1 MIQDT
6 QQMEGWNTDT
16 AAENDSFDRFT
27 TLVDQIL
34 DQVDEEMSTLPTS
47 TMSLGLSEESGFSI
61 EKSVLEKLRIEA
73 QKLKFWQKLSDMPT
87 EKLVKL
93 VTVLEKNIREFLI
106 DDDDVDGTAF
116 YARIRGNESDE
127 TDEAFR
133 ELIDERLLK
142 SVDAALTALCIMT
155 SRRMP
160 KQVLVED
167 VFELSVQLCKQCLQ
181 EVIYPNTDNSLKVQS
196 SKLRKS
202 GDCSFIKKRN
212 ISRNIN
218 TSQLYSRLLDLLT
231 CFSELARLHSLSE
244 TLMIQ
249 LSSLCT
255 PPFFVENVPEVQKQ
269 SIKLLPIIFAKCPT
283 LRRTILLDLLNMVHK
298 LPLTRNI
305 RNSHRLSANESI
317 GNFTVLILQLIQ
329 SALPPRKTVHHKN
342 DYRHE
347 KIIRDSDDKIVV
359 DSFDEAKK
367 LAAFFLGGFL
377 GKCTAKAEDDY
388 RRLFELFLSDILVAL
403 HRPMWPVAEMILTVL
418 GNLLVVHY
426 RSKTFDLSLRI
437 ASLDYLGIIT
447 ARLRKDRVAV
457 LSAESSAQEKD
468 RLNSIV
474 KSILFDE
481 NAYDP
486 SYNVEDV
493 DISHLSSSEKIRKL
507 EQALFDYIIGT
518 MWEKDYVLRFY
529 AVEWYRETV
538 LDVEVCK
545 ERHAKASGKGD
556 VSRKESQKNDQ
567 KIQRISEKGQS
578 MKLFIMGLTDKQHIK
593 RRRQFIVKNGTAL
606 VECDANWVVKYL
618 ASKKELSQLFDV
630 YLRRILEGF
639 KPDLYPVAIRT
650 KAMKCLAQIVEA
662 DSQVLMIDTAVAV
675 RKRVI
680 RILKEVV
687 HLRPKINDEEGVKKM
702 CIETFQQLWMI
713 PTRDAAKLD
722 EKVRLLVETAVFS
735 IGERS
740 EDYVG
745 TLITLLV
752 KNSQEQD
759 IIIASKQIVDALV
772 NYVLNLEKESVRDQ
786 GLDEVSL
793 VKSTQDYQT
802 RLSATLTILSFFAKA
817 RSELLI
823 GHIEVFIPYLSIS
836 SSSPLQDQ
844 LLSKIIE
851 MLQEIIPMMDSYN
864 TSQTLIRQLDTRL
877 SDIVKEGCM
886 NLIDSA
892 ISCMAEIQLKFLQNE
907 EQPSICR
914 LFIVFY
920 KYLKKQ
926 KPELKLDERSNN
938 STSSTFNIPK
948 DKVRILCHA
957 LYSIGSMCRY
967 FDFDILLKNEQRD
980 LFIDIN
986 PASDSNEQE
995 HIVSNSVFSI
1005 LVSYFSYYSYNA
1017 LSQMALIALVQVL
1030 KNIARFL
1037 SAEEQRALKRAAQV
1051 KLDQEQQTKQQE
1063 ENSLIVDDVFDKQQK
1078 SKLNVDNLKEMELD
1092 SSGLSSSVIQQ
1103 YWNAILTCYFHND
1116 ENVRINSAQ
1125 VIRQTLEQGLVTPG
1139 SSIPTLIAMS
1149 TDYLS
1154 QIRIGVDILI
1164 RDMNT
1169 KYKGLILVAVAGIRL
1184 SFELQKKIRGNAN
1197 KIIRG
1202 FRANDNPLN
1211 SNRASTNGEKLLT
1224 HSVDVTALLSIFY
1237 INVRANRQNRRTF
1250 LSSLLKIF
1258 SEENSDKTEQ
1268 EEWLFL
1274 SDNLAHFPYTVM
1286 DEPLYVIHQA
1296 DTIISVSG
1304 QNILSQLRQLLVP
1317 AHLERSLG
1325 SSKDETNSNKSISI
1339 EEPEE
1344 FSVEHIL
1351 KNLPEDKKKIY
1362 ELRKNSHAC
1371 FILLHLK
1378 KFLMNMY
1385 GFREDKVS
1393 EYSPSEPTNVYE
1405 KPVNRRNIPVFSPA
1419 FILNEIGNE
1428 SQTVDLDIKIAQD
1441 FHRFHEM
1448 LLSLDD
1454 KKNEEETSAI
1464 SVDEESNC
1472 F

>member
-1 MIQDT
+1 MMQNT

-16 AAENDSFDRFT
+16 VAENESFKHFT
-27 TLVDQIL
+27 ERVDQIL
-34 DQVDEEMSTLPTS
+34 EQVDEEMSTLPTS

-61 EKSVLEKLRIEA
+61 EKSVLEELRTEA
-73 QKLKFWQKLSDMPT
+73 QKLKFWQRLSDIPT

-93 VTVLEKNIREFLI
+93 LTVLEKNIREFLI

-167 VFELSVQLCKQCLQ
+167 VFERSVQLCKQCLQ
-181 EVIYPNTDNSLKVQS
+181 EVIYPHTDNSLKVQS

-255 PPFFVENVPEVQKQ
+255 PPFFVENVPEVQMQ
-269 SIKLLPIIFAKCPT
+269 SINLLPIIFAKCPT

-305 RNSHRLSANESI
+305 RNSIRLSANESI

-329 SALPPRKTVHHKN
+329 SAVQLPPRKTVHHKN

-367 LAAFFLGGFL
+367 LAAFFLG
-377 GKCTAKAEDDY
+377 
-388 RRLFELFLSDILVAL
+388 VAL

-518 MWEKDYVLRFY
+518 M
-529 AVEWYRETV
+529 RE
-538 LDVEVCK
+538 EN

-593 RRRQFIVKNGTAL
+593 RRRQFIEKNGTAL

-926 KPELKLDERSNN
+926 KLVLKLDERSNN
-938 STSSTFNIPK
+938 STSSTSNIPE
-948 DKVRILCHA
+948 DKVQILCHA

-980 LFIDIN
+980 LFIDNN
-986 PASDSNEQE
+986 PAGESNEQE

-1005 LVSYFSYYSYNA
+1005 LVSYYYPYST

-1063 ENSLIVDDVFDKQQK
+1063 ENSLIVDDAFDKQHK

-1103 YWNAILTCYFHND
+1103 YWNAILNCYFHND
-1116 ENVRINSAQ
+1116 EKVRINSAQ

-1184 SFELQKKIRGNAN
+1184 SFELQKKIRSINEPA

-1317 AHLERSLG
+1317 VHLERSLG

-1351 KNLPEDKKKIY
+1351 KNLPEDKEKIY

-1419 FILNEIGNE
+1419 FIFNEIGNE

>member
-1 MIQDT
+1 
-6 QQMEGWNTDT
+6 
-16 AAENDSFDRFT
+16 
-27 TLVDQIL
+27 
-34 DQVDEEMSTLPTS
+34 
-47 TMSLGLSEESGFSI
+47 
-61 EKSVLEKLRIEA
+61 
-73 QKLKFWQKLSDMPT
+73 
-87 EKLVKL
+87 
-93 VTVLEKNIREFLI
+93 
-106 DDDDVDGTAF
+106 
-116 YARIRGNESDE
+116 
-127 TDEAFR
+127 
-133 ELIDERLLK
+133 
-142 SVDAALTALCIMT
+142 
-155 SRRMP
+155 
-160 KQVLVED
+160 
-167 VFELSVQLCKQCLQ
+167 
-181 EVIYPNTDNSLKVQS
+181 
-196 SKLRKS
+196 
-202 GDCSFIKKRN
+202 
-212 ISRNIN
+212 
-218 TSQLYSRLLDLLT
+218 
-231 CFSELARLHSLSE
+231 
-244 TLMIQ
+244 
-249 LSSLCT
+249 
-255 PPFFVENVPEVQKQ
+255 
-269 SIKLLPIIFAKCPT
+269 
-283 LRRTILLDLLNMVHK
+283 
-298 LPLTRNI
+298 
-305 RNSHRLSANESI
+305 
-317 GNFTVLILQLIQ
+317 
-329 SALPPRKTVHHKN
+329 
-342 DYRHE
+342 
-347 KIIRDSDDKIVV
+347 
-359 DSFDEAKK
+359 
-367 LAAFFLGGFL
+367 
-377 GKCTAKAEDDY
+377 
-388 RRLFELFLSDILVAL
+388 
-403 HRPMWPVAEMILTVL
+403 
-418 GNLLVVHY
+418 
-426 RSKTFDLSLRI
+426 
-437 ASLDYLGIIT
+437 
-447 ARLRKDRVAV
+447 
-457 LSAESSAQEKD
+457 
-468 RLNSIV
+468 
-474 KSILFDE
+474 
-481 NAYDP
+481 
-486 SYNVEDV
+486 
-493 DISHLSSSEKIRKL
+493 
-507 EQALFDYIIGT
+507 
-518 MWEKDYVLRFY
+518 
-529 AVEWYRETV
+529 
-538 LDVEVCK
+538 
-545 ERHAKASGKGD
+545 
-556 VSRKESQKNDQ
+556 
-567 KIQRISEKGQS
+567 
-578 MKLFIMGLTDKQHIK
+578 
-593 RRRQFIVKNGTAL
+593 
-606 VECDANWVVKYL
+606 
-618 ASKKELSQLFDV
+618 
-630 YLRRILEGF
+630 
-639 KPDLYPVAIRT
+639 
-650 KAMKCLAQIVEA
+650 
-662 DSQVLMIDTAVAV
+662 
-675 RKRVI
+675 
-680 RILKEVV
+680 
-687 HLRPKINDEEGVKKM
+687 M
-702 CIETFQQLWMI
+702 CIEVFQQLWMI

-735 IGERS
+735 IGEQS
-740 EDYVG
+740 EDYIG

-786 GLDEVSL
+786 GLGEVSL

-877 SDIVKEGCM
+877 SDIVKEGGCT

-938 STSSTFNIPK
+938 STSSTSNTE
-948 DKVRILCHA
+948 DKLRILCQV

-986 PASDSNEQE
+986 PASESNEQE
-995 HIVSNSVFSI
+995 HIVRNSVFSI
-1005 LVSYFSYYSYNA
+1005 LVSYYIQFLSSYYA
-1017 LSQMALIALVQVL
+1017 LSKMALIALGQFSAGCPEVLRKEKLKNIYMVLLTKTPSKNTPNEHLQNTDNRKHLQLKVQVL

-1063 ENSLIVDDVFDKQQK
+1063 ENSLIVDDAFDKQQK
-1078 SKLNVDNLKEMELD
+1078 SKLNVDNLKEMESD

-1169 KYKGLILVAVAGIRL
+1169 KYKGLILSKAVAGIRL
-1184 SFELQKKIRGNAN
+1184 SFELQKKIRNNAR

-1211 SNRASTNGEKLLT
+1211 SNRASTNSEKLLT
-1224 HSVDVTALLSIFY
+1224 HSIDVTALLSIFY

-1325 SSKDETNSNKSISI
+1325 SSKDETNSNKSIRI

-1351 KNLPEDKKKIY
+1351 KNLPEDKEKIY

-1419 FILNEIGNE
+1419 FIFNEIGNE

-1441 FHRFHEM
+1441 FHRV
-1448 LLSLDD
+1448 D
-1454 KKNEEETSAI
+1454 KNLKF
-1464 SVDEESNC
+1464 V
-1472 F
+1472 

>member
-1 MIQDT
+1 
-6 QQMEGWNTDT
+6 
-16 AAENDSFDRFT
+16 
-27 TLVDQIL
+27 
-34 DQVDEEMSTLPTS
+34 
-47 TMSLGLSEESGFSI
+47 
-61 EKSVLEKLRIEA
+61 
-73 QKLKFWQKLSDMPT
+73 
-87 EKLVKL
+87 
-93 VTVLEKNIREFLI
+93 
-106 DDDDVDGTAF
+106 
-116 YARIRGNESDE
+116 
-127 TDEAFR
+127 
-133 ELIDERLLK
+133 
-142 SVDAALTALCIMT
+142 
-155 SRRMP
+155 
-160 KQVLVED
+160 
-167 VFELSVQLCKQCLQ
+167 
-181 EVIYPNTDNSLKVQS
+181 
-196 SKLRKS
+196 
-202 GDCSFIKKRN
+202 
-212 ISRNIN
+212 
-218 TSQLYSRLLDLLT
+218 
-231 CFSELARLHSLSE
+231 
-244 TLMIQ
+244 
-249 LSSLCT
+249 
-255 PPFFVENVPEVQKQ
+255 
-269 SIKLLPIIFAKCPT
+269 
-283 LRRTILLDLLNMVHK
+283 
-298 LPLTRNI
+298 
-305 RNSHRLSANESI
+305 
-317 GNFTVLILQLIQ
+317 
-329 SALPPRKTVHHKN
+329 
-342 DYRHE
+342 
-347 KIIRDSDDKIVV
+347 
-359 DSFDEAKK
+359 
-367 LAAFFLGGFL
+367 
-377 GKCTAKAEDDY
+377 
-388 RRLFELFLSDILVAL
+388 
-403 HRPMWPVAEMILTVL
+403 
-418 GNLLVVHY
+418 
-426 RSKTFDLSLRI
+426 
-437 ASLDYLGIIT
+437 
-447 ARLRKDRVAV
+447 
-457 LSAESSAQEKD
+457 
-468 RLNSIV
+468 
-474 KSILFDE
+474 
-481 NAYDP
+481 
-486 SYNVEDV
+486 
-493 DISHLSSSEKIRKL
+493 
-507 EQALFDYIIGT
+507 
-518 MWEKDYVLRFY
+518 
-529 AVEWYRETV
+529 
-538 LDVEVCK
+538 
-545 ERHAKASGKGD
+545 
-556 VSRKESQKNDQ
+556 
-567 KIQRISEKGQS
+567 
-578 MKLFIMGLTDKQHIK
+578 
-593 RRRQFIVKNGTAL
+593 
-606 VECDANWVVKYL
+606 
-618 ASKKELSQLFDV
+618 
-630 YLRRILEGF
+630 
-639 KPDLYPVAIRT
+639 
-650 KAMKCLAQIVEA
+650 
-662 DSQVLMIDTAVAV
+662 
-675 RKRVI
+675 
-680 RILKEVV
+680 
-687 HLRPKINDEEGVKKM
+687 
-702 CIETFQQLWMI
+702 
-713 PTRDAAKLD
+713 
-722 EKVRLLVETAVFS
+722 VRLLVETAVFS

-752 KNSQEQD
+752 KNSQAQD
-759 IIIASKQIVDALV
+759 INIASKQIVDALV

-786 GLDEVSL
+786 GLGEVSL

-836 SSSPLQDQ
+836 SSSPLQNQ

-877 SDIVKEGCM
+877 SDIVKEGCTY
-886 NLIDSA
+886 LIDSA

-914 LFIVFY
+914 LFIVSY

-926 KPELKLDERSNN
+926 KPELKFDERSNN
-938 STSSTFNIPK
+938 STSSTSKIPG
-948 DKVRILCHA
+948 DKVRILHHA

-967 FDFDILLKNEQRD
+967 FDFDILLKNKQRD

-986 PASDSNEQE
+986 PAGESNEQE
-995 HIVSNSVFSI
+995 HIVRNSVFSI
-1005 LVSYFSYYSYNA
+1005 LVSYYYSP
-1017 LSQMALIALVQVL
+1017 LSQMALIALGQFSAGCPEVLRKEKLKIIYMFLLNTDNQKHLQMKVQVL

-1063 ENSLIVDDVFDKQQK
+1063 ENSLIADNAFDKQQK

-1169 KYKGLILVAVAGIRL
+1169 KYKGLILSKAVAGIRL

-1224 HSVDVTALLSIFY
+1224 HSIDVTALLSIFY